1 MDSQKQREEVLNN
14 GICDM
19 KLDPDD
25 EDSNNKTQSNIH
37 KRNDYIEWPDYFMAI
52 AFLSAQ
58 RSKDPSTQVGA
69 CIVNEDKK
77 IVGIGYNGMPLGCD
91 DDVMPWNR
99 DGASMLD
106 TKHAY
111 GKLPTLGSTTYLH
124 ALTRNTVTLQN
135 YRLGSLTLC
144 GWLFPLQRKALGY
157 QNS

>member
-1 MDSQKQREEVLNN
+1 MAGKLASQFWWDIVVIFVAKFTTNEFQEPGAMDSQKQTDEEVLKK

-19 KLDPDD
+19 KLDPGD
-25 EDSNNKTQSNIH
+25 EYSNNKTQSNIH
-37 KRNDYIEWPDYFMAI
+37 KRSDYIEWPDYFMAI

-99 DGASMLD
+99 DGDSVLD

-111 GKLPTLGSTTYLH
+111 GKLSTGPGSASRIH
-124 ALTRNTVTLQN
+124 
-135 YRLGSLTLC
+135 
-144 GWLFPLQRKALGY
+144 
-157 QNS
+157 